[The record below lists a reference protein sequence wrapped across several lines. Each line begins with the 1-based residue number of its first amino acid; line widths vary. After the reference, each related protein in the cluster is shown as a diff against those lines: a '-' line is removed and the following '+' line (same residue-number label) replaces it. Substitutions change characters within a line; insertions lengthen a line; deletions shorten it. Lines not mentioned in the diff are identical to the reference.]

1 MKRHS
6 YSAAYPVVTLGAK
19 YLVMGHLLRRNILA
33 SRAPARRA
41 AYDLICSHP
50 ILRRKGRLI
59 HVQVKCR
66 LASDGDRGFP
76 VQAETLDM
84 IDFLVLVFLNIG
96 DFYHRSQDRASRGG
110 AREAEFF
117 TFPVSFI
124 RQQMRRQGDE
134 LRVETGG
141 LDIERFR
148 NEAGFE
154 QIAAVLEIPYP
165 D

>member
-6 YSAAYPVVTLGAK
+6 FSAAYPVVTLGAK

-50 ILRRKGRLI
+50 ILRRKGRLV

-76 VQAETLDM
+76 VQAETLDR

-96 DFYHRSQDRASRGG
+96 DFYHRPHDRPSRDG
-110 AREAEFF
+110 ACEAEFF
-117 TFPVSFI
+117 TFPVAFI
-124 RQQMRRQGDE
+124 RERMRRVNDE

-141 LDIERFR
+141 LDIDRFR
-148 NEAGFE
+148 NDAGFE
-154 QIAAVLEIPYP
+154 LIAAALDIPYP

>member
-59 HVQVKCR
+59 RVQVKCR
-66 LASDGDRGFP
+66 LASDSDLGFP
-76 VQAETLDM
+76 VGSEELDL

-96 DFYHRSQDRASRGG
+96 DFYRRLQGAPSRGG
-110 AREAEFF
+110 ARDAEFF

-124 RQQMRRQGDE
+124 REHLHQENDE
-134 LRVETGG
+134 LRVETSE

-148 NEAGFE
+148 NDAGFE
-154 QIAAVLEIPYP
+154 QIAAALEIPYP

>member
-50 ILRRKGRLI
+50 ILRRKGRLM

-66 LASDGDRGFP
+66 LASDSDLGFP
-76 VQAETLDM
+76 VQAEALDL

-96 DFYHRSQDRASRGG
+96 DFYHRSKDTPTRGG

-124 RQQMRRQGDE
+124 RQHLRQENGE
-134 LRVETGG
+134 TRVETGG

-148 NEAGFE
+148 NNAGFE
-154 QIAAVLEIPYP
+154 QIAAALDIPYP

>member
-1 MKRHS
+1 MRRHS
-6 YSAAYPVVTLGAK
+6 YSAAFPVVTLGAK

-33 SRAPARRA
+33 SRASRRA

-50 ILRRKGRLI
+50 ILRRKGRLM

-66 LASDGDRGFP
+66 LASDSDRGFP

-96 DFYHRSQDRASRGG
+96 DFYHRSQDTPSRGG

-124 RQQMRRQGDE
+124 RQHQRQENGE
-134 LRVETGG
+134 VRVETGD

-148 NEAGFE
+148 NDAGFE
-154 QIAAVLEIPYP
+154 QIAAALDIPYP

>member
-33 SRAPARRA
+33 SRAPVRRA

-50 ILRRKGRLI
+50 LLRRKGRLL

-76 VQAETLDM
+76 VQAETLDL

-96 DFYHRSQDRASRGG
+96 DFYHRSQDRPSRSG

-124 RQQMRRQGDE
+124 RQQMRREDGE

-148 NEAGFE
+148 NDAGFE
-154 QIAAVLEIPYP
+154 QIAAALQIPYP